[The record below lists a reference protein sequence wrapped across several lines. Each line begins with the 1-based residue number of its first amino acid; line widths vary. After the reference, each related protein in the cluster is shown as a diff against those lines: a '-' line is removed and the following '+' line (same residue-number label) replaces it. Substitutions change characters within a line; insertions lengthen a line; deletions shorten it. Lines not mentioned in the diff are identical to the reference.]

1 MNDSGCV
8 NDANC
13 HGQLEATSLI
23 ATQRMW
29 IAAGICFAASV
40 VLGLLSDGCYH
51 DDDLTHYLMARWA
64 WWYPSYLLHIWGRPG
79 LTVPLAAVSWIGDRF
94 FAWHVARVLSAVATT
109 AGAVLAAKL
118 AMRWGIRRGWLVVI
132 ACFAQ
137 PLNMLLS
144 FTTLSENWTAL
155 YLIGA
160 VYLLDRHRAAWASA
174 VFSVALVSRHEAVV
188 FIPIWWAGLFLAGI
202 TPRRFIFSAAISLW
216 APAVHNLLF
225 YATFEEWPVRMYF
238 QPSGSTEF
246 LPTGPLAYVPNVI
259 HAISPAIIA
268 WAIVGLRPFASR
280 RRCLVIVF
288 PVLFVLLHAAIKAIG
303 VYASGGYG
311 RFLVAVFPFVGMLAA
326 AGIERIL
333 AGGANGR
340 IWATLAAVVVVAW
353 LAAEV
358 ESRAGRLSFERQNW
372 LLFVRIGG
380 VAIVALCMA
389 MYSVSR
395 RVGHSSQFAGR
406 AIIVPLFLLLIQLAI
421 VVRPLVMN
429 DDQRRC
435 REVADW
441 LSQEGRENRP
451 VFATNPWIVYQRG
464 MVEHPRAHKGRRLLA
479 SMPIGTLVV
488 WDSKYTESDF
498 HGIKIA
504 ELGTGAYQAIRL
516 FPSSRDARA
525 IVIGIAE
532 KVAETPLDNVA
543 DQSIYPP
550 ALTAS
555 KTPVLGIYYSQDQ

>member
-13 HGQLEATSLI
+13 HALAEVTSPI
-23 ATQRMW
+23 ANRRMW

-40 VLGLLSDGCYH
+40 LLGLLSDGCYH

-94 FAWHVARVLSAVATT
+94 FAWHIARVLSAVATT

-118 AMRWGIRRGWLVVI
+118 AMRSGIRRGWLVVI

-160 VYLLDRHRAAWASA
+160 VYLLDRQRVAWASA
-174 VFSVALVSRHEAVV
+174 VFSIALVSRHEAVV
-188 FIPIWWAGLFLAGI
+188 FIPIWWAGLFLAGT
-202 TPRRFIFSAAISLW
+202 TPRRFLCAAVLSLW

-268 WAIVGLRPFASR
+268 WAIVGMRGFASR
-280 RRCLVIVF
+280 RRCLAIVI
-288 PVLFVLLHAAIKAIG
+288 PVVFVLLHAAIKAVGI
-303 VYASGGYG
+303 YASGGYG
-311 RFLVAVFPFVGMLAA
+311 RFLVAVFPFVGILAA
-326 AGIERIL
+326 AGIDRIL

-340 IWATLAAVVVVAW
+340 SWAALAGVVVVAW

-358 ESRAGRLSFERQNW
+358 EARAGRLSFERQNW
-372 LLFVRIGG
+372 VHYMRLGG
-380 VAIVALCMA
+380 AAIVASCVSMA
-389 MYSVSR
+389 VLSVR
-395 RVGHSSQFAGR
+395 NNFRQQLARGVIAF
-406 AIIVPLFLLLIQLAI
+406 PLLLLIIQLAI

-429 DDQRRC
+429 EDQRRC
-435 REVADW
+435 QEVALW
-441 LSQEGRENRP
+441 LVQGDRKQRP
-451 VFATNPWIVYQRG
+451 VFATNPWIVYQLG

-479 SMPIGTLVV
+479 SMPVGTFVV

-498 HGIKIA
+498 HGLKIA
-504 ELGTGAYQAIRL
+504 ELGYGAYRSVRL
-516 FPSSRDARA
+516 FRSPRGQRA
-525 IVIGIAE
+525 IVIGVAE
-532 KVAETPLDNVA
+532 KVTETPLDAITNDV
-543 DQSIYPP
+543 SYPP
-550 ALTAS
+550 ALTAA
-555 KTPVLGIYYSQDQ
+555 KAPVLGIYYDKDP

>member
-1 MNDSGCV
+1 MIDPQRLP
-8 NDANC
+8 DANT
-13 HGQLEATSLI
+13 HALAEI
-23 ATQRMW
+23 ASTTETRRMW
-29 IAAGICFAASV
+29 TAAGICFAASV

-94 FAWHVARVLSAVATT
+94 FAWHIARVLSAVATT
-109 AGAVLAAKL
+109 VGAVLAAKL

-155 YLIGA
+155 YLIAA
-160 VYLLDRHRAAWASA
+160 VYLLDRQKAVIASV
-174 VFSVALVSRHEAVV
+174 VFSIALVSRHEAVA
-188 FIPIWWAGLFLAGI
+188 FIPIWWAGLFLAGA
-202 TPRRFIFSAAISLW
+202 TPRRFLLAVLLSLW
-216 APAVHNLLF
+216 APTVHNLLF

-259 HAISPAIIA
+259 HAISPVIIA
-268 WAIVGLRPFASR
+268 WTIVGMHAFASR

-288 PVLFVLLHAAIKAIG
+288 PVLFVLLHASIKALG

-311 RFLVAVFPFVGMLAA
+311 RFLVAVFPFVGILAA

-340 IWATLAAVVVVAW
+340 SLASLAGVVVVGW

-358 ESRAGRLSFERQNW
+358 ESRAGRLSFEQQNW
-372 LLFVRIGG
+372 VLYMRLGG
-380 VAIVALCMA
+380 AAIVASCVSMA
-389 MYSVSR
+389 FLSMR
-395 RVGHSSQFAGR
+395 NNFRQQFAGGVI
-406 AIIVPLFLLLIQLAI
+406 AFPLLLLIIQLAI
-421 VVRPLVMN
+421 VVRPLVIN
-429 DDQRRC
+429 EDQRRC
-435 REVADW
+435 QEVAQW
-441 LSQEGRENRP
+441 LVEGDRKQRP
-451 VFATNPWIVYQRG
+451 VFATNPWIVYQLG

-479 SMPIGTLVV
+479 SMPVGTLVV

-498 HGIKIA
+498 HGLKIT
-504 ELGTGAYQAIRL
+504 ELDRGAYRNVQL
-516 FPSSRDARA
+516 FSSPWGQRA
-525 IVIGIAE
+525 IVIGVAE
-532 KVAETPLDNVA
+532 KVAETPLETISDKI
-543 DQSIYPP
+543 SYPA
-550 ALTAS
+550 ALTAA
-555 KTPVLGIYYSQDQ
+555 KEPVMGIYYDIDP